1 MSEIRDPFALELR
14 LMKVVGRGA
23 VLCVQGLSD
32 NEGLRSVFFPDIF
45 VGYCINGRERN
56 IA

>member
-1 MSEIRDPFALELR
+1 MSEIRDPFTLELR

-45 VGYCINGRERN
+45 VGYCINGRKET
-56 IA
+56 